1 MKKSTPLPLLFLL
14 LLLYSLSI
22 VSIGQ
27 GNVVDI
33 YPSMSHDE
41 IQSILGSLTPGSI
54 VVFHPGTY
62 PGDYTVTGVGD
73 IVIKGVDAVI
83 NSSISGFTLGNS
95 AGNIVVE
102 GFTFYNISGTAIKAS
117 NTNGLIIRDV
127 SIINS
132 GVGISLSSMSNASI
146 TSVEIDNTVLGI
158 VLGSISRV
166 VINNTVITNNDRG
179 IVAVQVSSIYLFNS
193 SIINCRSGVIVD
205 HGSFESIYT
214 VYSGNNVAVNATSS
228 SLTIYFN
235 QFLNNQENAV
245 LSQVS
250 SAAFTT
256 GTAIDYEYNGQWYH
270 GVVGN
275 YWSGTGCND
284 TDGDGIGESPV
295 PVAAGYYDTAPICPS
310 YTITNYQ
317 LYFINPGLVA
327 IQHNNTVQLVE
338 WKNTSTAKITLTG
351 KAWYVFHH
359 PVLGTIRMNWPAITI
374 VENLTMI
381 QLPGNIRIA
390 ATSRIIDY
398 KVTSNNITII
408 LETPGQVALAI
419 PGMEPVLIIKNN
431 ETITPKPVYTVYN
444 DEIWT
449 MTNGVDPVK
458 IVIMLQPIPAPE
470 PRITPII
477 LFSAVITVFI
487 IEAVRYSRKRG

>member
-1 MKKSTPLPLLFLL
+1 MKKPATLLFLL
-14 LLLYSLSI
+14 LLFYSLSI
-22 VSIGQ
+22 VSVGQ

-41 IQSILGSLTPGSI
+41 IQSILGSLMPGSI

-73 IVIKGVDAVI
+73 IVIKGVDAVL
-83 NSSISGFTLGNS
+83 NSSTNGFTLGNS

-158 VLGSISRV
+158 MLESISRV
-166 VINNTVITNNDRG
+166 AINNTVITNNEKG
-179 IVAVQVSSIYLFNS
+179 IVAEQVSSIYLFNS
-193 SIINCRSGVIVD
+193 SIINCGTGIVVD

-214 VYSGNNVAVNATSS
+214 VYSGNNVAVNASS
-228 SLTIYFN
+228 SSITMYFN
-235 QFLNNQENAV
+235 QFLNNKENAV

-295 PVAAGYYDTAPICPS
+295 SVAPGYYDTAPICPS
-310 YTITNYQ
+310 YTITDYQ
-317 LYFINPGLVA
+317 LYFINPDLIVV
-327 IQHNNTVQLVE
+327 QHNNTVQLVKWRNDRKE
-338 WKNTSTAKITLTG
+338 KITLTG
-351 KAWYVFHH
+351 KAWYVFYH
-359 PVLGTIRMNWPAITI
+359 PVLGTIKMKWPAITI
-374 VENLTMI
+374 VENLTMT

-390 ATSRIIDY
+390 STSKIIDY
-398 KVTSNNITII
+398 KVSSTNITII
-408 LETPGQVALAI
+408 QDKPGQIALAI

-431 ETITPKPVYTVYN
+431 ETITPKPRYILYN

-458 IVIMLQPIPAPE
+458 VVIMLQPIPAPE
-470 PRITPII
+470 PRIIPLILLSAIIMI
-477 LFSAVITVFI
+477 LFMKTMHY
-487 IEAVRYSRKRG
+487 RRNHN